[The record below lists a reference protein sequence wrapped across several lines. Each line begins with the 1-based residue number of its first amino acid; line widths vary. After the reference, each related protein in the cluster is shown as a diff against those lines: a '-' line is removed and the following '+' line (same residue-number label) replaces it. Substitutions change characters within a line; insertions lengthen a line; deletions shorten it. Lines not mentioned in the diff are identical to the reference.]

1 MKKNLFY
8 EVYSFNGMS
17 PSGTITHQIFQFL
30 GDAQRYAISNIQRN
44 LFIDEWVVYAD
55 GTKICRNIF

>member
-17 PSGTITHQIFQFL
+17 PSGIVIHQVFEFL
-30 GDAQRYAISNIQRN
+30 GDAQRYAISNIHMN
-44 LFIDEWVVYAD
+44 LFIDEWILYAD
-55 GTKICRNIF
+55 GSKNCRNIF